1 MATLTGDWQKDRVK
15 VTFGL
20 IPKKKDH
27 YGIMMYHKNRLIKAY
42 EKVGCQ
48 LKVEETDGSVSLHA
62 NYNQCPPSSQMSH
75 VSMSYRPRARGEVS
89 GSSES
94 LSVTS
99 SNLLTTSKTSST
111 PKSTGTTR
119 QQIWERI
126 RGMGKAKKKKKILF
140 LPSRLTLSALGIK
153 LNEYWRE
160 VTERQAK
167 ERAFNA
173 VDKHQGEEE
182 TFNDKWVSVLFSES
196 GGAIIVDQVWV
207 VLKVLTTPLKLK
219 LKEFSVTCNYEK
231 ILYGYVDNH
240 LLKSASPLFYKAWN
254 QRINNNINIS
264 CVSCTEL
271 GCRDNLFE
279 CGLDKPMF
287 LHTFVCTDSAPT
299 WIQCEECLKWRSVPL
314 DYYDNVP
321 DTWHCSQNPNPR
333 YRCVSHKAHS
343 CIKLTVFSGL

>member
-48 LKVEETDGSVSLHA
+48 LKVEETDGSVSHHA
-62 NYNQCPPSSQMSH
+62 NYNQCLPSSQMSH

-126 RGMGKAKKKKKILF
+126 RGMGKAKKKNNNFISPFKTHPQCAGHKAQWILEGGDWEAGQGASVQRRGQT
-140 LPSRLTLSALGIK
+140 PR
-153 LNEYWRE
+153 WRGDF
-160 VTERQAK
+160 QW
-167 ERAFNA
+167 
-173 VDKHQGEEE
+173 Q
-182 TFNDKWVSVLFSES
+182 VSVSVVFWDNSWPGVS
-196 GGAIIVDQVWV
+196 G
-207 VLKVLTTPLKLK
+207 
-219 LKEFSVTCNYEK
+219 
-231 ILYGYVDNH
+231 
-240 LLKSASPLFYKAWN
+240 
-254 QRINNNINIS
+254 
-264 CVSCTEL
+264 
-271 GCRDNLFE
+271 FE
-279 CGLDKPMF
+279 GFD
-287 LHTFVCTDSAPT
+287 HTFETKTKRV
-299 WIQCEECLKWRSVPL
+299 L
-314 DYYDNVP
+314 
-321 DTWHCSQNPNPR
+321 
-333 YRCVSHKAHS
+333 SHM
-343 CIKLTVFSGL
+343 